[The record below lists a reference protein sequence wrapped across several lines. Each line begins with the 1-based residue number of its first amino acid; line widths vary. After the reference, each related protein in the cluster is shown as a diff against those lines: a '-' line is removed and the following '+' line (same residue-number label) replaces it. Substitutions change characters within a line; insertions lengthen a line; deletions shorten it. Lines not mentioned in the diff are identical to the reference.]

1 MKKIIFLLALTIGI
15 ISCEKE
21 SFEPIEN
28 NTNLESTT
36 KEDIFVFKDW
46 EEFRDLYDKFSSLDK
61 EELQA
66 ESFFTYDKNP
76 NMSWAF
82 QGILNKDN
90 QFIVA
95 DKTIWVDNG
104 EFYELDDHKELTE
117 QKSNKSSLKQV
128 GSVSQAPIVSSSQE
142 NSAKTVAISNQHQFR
157 KQRYIEN
164 CGAGITQGPS
174 PRAFKYVHEA
184 FAETISYGSPFY
196 RQYLYSLSLRV
207 KLEYNHRRN
216 SWRASG
222 EGREIDIRLTNNS
235 FLTNH
240 LGQNLNTGGGSTV
253 IRNITFSNSCHSD
266 KQQLL
271 SSINA
276 AGPIPNSFWS
286 VNVSGTVTE
295 KMFGDVESNRWKD
308 TINW

>member
-1 MKKIIFLLALTIGI
+1 MKKIIFLLAISIGL

-46 EEFRDLYDKFSSLDK
+46 EEFRDLYDKFSSLDT

-66 ESFFTYDKNP
+66 VSFFTYDKNP

-104 EFYELDDHKELTE
+104 KFYELDGHKALAE
-117 QKSNKSSLKQV
+117 QKSNKNLLKQV
-128 GSVSQAPIVSSSQE
+128 GSVSQAPIASSSQG
-142 NSAKTVAISNQHQFR
+142 NLAKTVAISNQHQFR
-157 KQRYIEN
+157 KQKYIEN

-184 FAETISYGSPFY
+184 FAETISYGSPLY
-196 RQYLYSLSLRV
+196 RQYLYRLSLRV
-207 KLEYNHRRN
+207 KLEYNHRGN

-222 EGREIDIRLTNNS
+222 EGRDIEIRLTNNS

>member
-1 MKKIIFLLALTIGI
+1 MKKIIFLLALSIGI

-21 SFEPIEN
+21 SFEPIEQ
-28 NTNLESTT
+28 NTNAESISQ
-36 KEDIFVFKDW
+36 KEIFSFKDW
-46 EEFRDLYDKFSSLDK
+46 EEFRNLYNKFTSLDV

-66 ESFFTYDKNP
+66 QSFFTYDKDP

-82 QGILNKDN
+82 QGILNEDN
-90 QFIVA
+90 HFIIA
-95 DKTIWVDNG
+95 GKTIWVDNG
-104 EFYELDDHKELTE
+104 NFYELKSSKGFAE
-117 QKSNKSSLKQV
+117 QKSNKSLLQQV
-128 GSVSQAPIVSSSQE
+128 GSVSQASVSSSSQG
-142 NSAKTVAISNQHQFR
+142 NLAKTVAISNQHQFR

-184 FAETISYGSPFY
+184 FAETINILG
-196 RQYLYSLSLRV
+196 QYNYALILRV
-207 KLEYNHRRN
+207 KLEYNYKRN
-216 SWRASG
+216 RWRASG
-222 EGREIDIRLTNNS
+222 EGREISIKLTNIS

-240 LGQNLNTGGGSTV
+240 IGTNYSIGNAAQNYRT
-253 IRNITFSNSCHSD
+253 ITFSSSCHSD
-266 KQQLL
+266 KQMPLN
-271 SSINA
+271 SVDA